1 MGAKPERPAPHHRV
15 SQRRQRPLAPS
26 LPRRTVRPRC
36 RVAAPAP
43 ASAVSLK
50 KGLAREPGS
59 TPTRSLGLSDHPAHL
74 LQGTR
79 NLGNQASGEG
89 KQAGGRRRAL
99 ENPHQ
104 VQEETC
110 IETTLGACCW
120 YLVLFRCKSA
130 RLSPRASL
138 LTCRVYMCLSVTLNA
153 HGDTGPGFLIPALAA
168 YSGTCNKSTLSAMEE
183 SS

>member
-1 MGAKPERPAPHHRV
+1 M
-15 SQRRQRPLAPS
+15 
-26 LPRRTVRPRC
+26 
-36 RVAAPAP
+36 
-43 ASAVSLK
+43 SLK

-59 TPTRSLGLSDHPAHL
+59 IPTRSLGPSDHPAHL

-99 ENPHQ
+99 ESPHL
-104 VQEETC
+104 VQGETC
-110 IETTLGACCW
+110 VETTLGACGW

-130 RLSPRASL
+130 RPSPRASL

-153 HGDTGPGFLIPALAA
+153 HGDTEPGFLIPALAA
-168 YSGTCNKSTLSAMEE
+168 YSGTCNKSTFSAMEE